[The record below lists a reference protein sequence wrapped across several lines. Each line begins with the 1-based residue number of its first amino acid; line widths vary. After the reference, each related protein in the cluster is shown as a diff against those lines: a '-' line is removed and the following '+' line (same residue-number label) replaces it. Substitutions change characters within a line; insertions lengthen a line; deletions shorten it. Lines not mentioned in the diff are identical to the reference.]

1 MVDLILLRHGRTD
14 WNAVRRIQG
23 QSDSQLDDLGHAQ
36 AEAVAPAIAAL
47 EPSVMWSSDSDR
59 TRDTSSYVAR
69 VCGLTPT
76 YDPRLREYS
85 FGAREGLY
93 HHEFQMADADQYR
106 AFLALDWD
114 NVAGAEKHHQVAARM
129 VAALTELVALV
140 PDDGVALAV
149 SHGAAIRTGVATLLG
164 WTEQVALSLRG
175 MDNCGYAILRRPVPD
190 APWRLHA
197 YNRIVPVPPDFIEP
211 GAVG

>member
-1 MVDLILLRHGRTD
+1 VVDLILLRHGRTD
-14 WNAVRRIQG
+14 WNVVRRIQG

-47 EPSVMWSSDSDR
+47 GPTVLWSSDSDR
-59 TRDTSSYVAR
+59 TRDTASYVAR
-69 VCGLTPT
+69 VCGLVPT

-106 AFLALDWD
+106 SFLALDWD
-114 NVAGAEKHHQVAARM
+114 KVAGAEKYHQVAGRM
-129 VAALTELVALV
+129 AAALTELVALV

-149 SHGAAIRTGVATLLG
+149 SHGASIRTALATLLG
-164 WTEQVALSLRG
+164 WPEQQALSLRG
-175 MDNCGYAILRRPVPD
+175 MDNCGYAIIRRPAPD

-197 YNRIVPVPPDFIEP
+197 YNRTVPVPPDFIEP

>member
-1 MVDLILLRHGRTD
+1 VVDLILLRHGRTD

-23 QSDSQLDDLGHAQ
+23 QSDSQLDALGHAQ

-47 EPSVMWSSDSDR
+47 RPSVMWSSDSDR
-59 TRDTSSYVAR
+59 TRDTASYVAQ
-69 VCGLTPT
+69 VCELNPT
-76 YDPRLREYS
+76 YDARLREYS

-114 NVAGAEKHHQVAARM
+114 NVAGAEKHHQVATRM
-129 VAALTELVALV
+129 TAALNELVGLV

-149 SHGAAIRTGVATLLG
+149 SHGAAIRTAIASLLG
-164 WTEQVALSLRG
+164 WSEQQALSLRG

-197 YNRIVPVPPDFIEP
+197 YNRTVPVSPDFIEP

>member
-1 MVDLILLRHGRTD
+1 VADLILLRHGRTD

-23 QSDSQLDDLGHAQ
+23 QSDSQLDALGHAQ

-47 EPSVMWSSDSDR
+47 EPTVMWSSDSDR
-59 TRDTSSYVAR
+59 TRDTSSYVAK
-69 VCGLTPT
+69 VCDLTAS
-76 YDPRLREYS
+76 YDSRLREYS

-114 NVAGAEKHHQVAARM
+114 NVAGAEKYHQVAARM
-129 VAALTELVALV
+129 TACLTELVALV

-149 SHGAAIRTGVATLLG
+149 SHGAAIRTAIASLLG
-164 WTEQVALSLRG
+164 WPEQQALSLRG

-197 YNRIVPVPPDFIEP
+197 YNRTVPVSPDFIEP

>member
-1 MVDLILLRHGRTD
+1 VVDLILLRHGRTD

-23 QSDSQLDDLGHAQ
+23 QSDSQLDELGHAQ

-47 EPSVMWSSDSDR
+47 APSVMWSSDSDR
-59 TRDTSSYVAR
+59 TRDTASYVAR
-69 VCGLTPT
+69 VCQLTPT
-76 YDPRLREYS
+76 YDARLREYS

-93 HHEFQMADADQYR
+93 HHEFQMTDADQYR

-140 PDDGVALAV
+140 PADGVALAV
-149 SHGAAIRTGVATLLG
+149 SHGAAIRTAVASLLG
-164 WTEQVALSLRG
+164 WPEQLALSLRG
-175 MDNCGYAILRRPVPD
+175 MDNCGYAILRRP
-190 APWRLHA
+190 ASEARWRLHA
-197 YNRIVPVPPDFIEP
+197 YNRTMPVPPDFIEP

>member
-1 MVDLILLRHGRTD
+1 VVDLILLRHGRTD

-23 QSDSQLDDLGHAQ
+23 QSDSQLDELGHAQ

-47 EPSVMWSSDSDR
+47 GPTVMWSSDSDR
-59 TRDTSSYVAR
+59 TRDTASYVAR

-76 YDPRLREYS
+76 YDQRLREYS

-106 AFLALDWD
+106 SFLALDWD
-114 NVAGAEKHHQVAARM
+114 NVAGAEKYHQVAVRM
-129 VAALTELVALV
+129 VAALSELVALV

-149 SHGAAIRTGVATLLG
+149 SHGAAIRTAVATLLG
-164 WTEQVALSLRG
+164 WPEPQALSLRG
-175 MDNCGYAILRRPVPD
+175 MDNCGYAILRRPAAD

-197 YNRIVPVPPDFIEP
+197 YNRTVGVSPDFIAP
-211 GAVG
+211 GRVG